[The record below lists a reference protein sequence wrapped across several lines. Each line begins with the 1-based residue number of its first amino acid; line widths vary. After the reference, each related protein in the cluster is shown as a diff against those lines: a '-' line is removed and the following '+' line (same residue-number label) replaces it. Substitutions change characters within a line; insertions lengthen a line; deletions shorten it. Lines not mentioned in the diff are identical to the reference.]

1 MRRAI
6 LVLSVVVLGW
16 ACAHRVTDNVKS
28 TDRSVLTRDEINRG
42 QYRDLYDAVSA
53 LRRNWLQTRGAD
65 SFNNPS
71 VVRVYLDNV
80 MLGGTESLRNIVPAS
95 IVYLKFYDGIAAT
108 TRWGTDHGAGVIFVS
123 SRPASSSPN

>member
-16 ACAHRVTDNVKS
+16 GCAHRVADTAKS
-28 TDRSVLTRDEINRG
+28 TDRSVLTREEITRG
-42 QYRDLYDAVSA
+42 QYRDLYDAVSG

-71 VVRVYLDNV
+71 TVRVYLDNV

-95 IVYLKFYDGIAAT
+95 IVFLKFYDGIAAT

-123 SRPASSSPN
+123 SRPAAASPD

>member
-6 LVLSVVVLGW
+6 LVLSVVGLGW
-16 ACAHRVTDNVKS
+16 GCAHRVADTAKS
-28 TDRSVLTRDEINRG
+28 TDRSVLTREEITRG
-42 QYRDLYDAVSA
+42 QYRDLYDAVSG

-80 MLGGTESLRNIVPAS
+80 MLGGTESLRNIVPGS

-108 TRWGTDHGAGVIFVS
+108 TRWGTDHGAGVIFIS
-123 SRPASSSPN
+123 TRPAAASPD

>member
-1 MRRAI
+1 MRRGI
-6 LVLSVVVLGW
+6 LVLSILLLGW
-16 ACAHRVTDNVKS
+16 ACAHRVNDGVKS
-28 TDRSVLTRDEINRG
+28 TDRSVLTREEITRG
-42 QYRDLYDAVSA
+42 QYRDLYDAVSG

-95 IVYLKFYDGIAAT
+95 VVFLKFYDGIAAT

-123 SRPASSSPN
+123 TRPAASSPD

>member
-1 MRRAI
+1 MRRGI
-6 LVLSVVVLGW
+6 LVLSILVLGW
-16 ACAHRVTDNVKS
+16 ACAHPATDTPKS

-42 QYRDLYDAVSA
+42 QYRDLYDAVSG

-71 VVRVYLDNV
+71 SVRVYLDNV

-95 IVYLKFYDGIAAT
+95 IVFLKFYDGIAAT

-123 SRPASSSPN
+123 SRPAAASPD

>member
-16 ACAHRVTDNVKS
+16 GCAHRVANTAKS
-28 TDRSVLTRDEINRG
+28 TDRSVLTREEITRG
-42 QYRDLYDAVSA
+42 QYRDLYDAVSG

-80 MLGGTESLRNIVPAS
+80 MLGGTESLRNIVPGS
-95 IVYLKFYDGIAAT
+95 IVYLKFYDGIAAM
-108 TRWGTDHGAGVIFVS
+108 TRWGTDHGAGVIFIS
-123 SRPASSSPN
+123 TRPAAASPD

>member
-1 MRRAI
+1 MRRRI
-6 LVLSVVVLGW
+6 VLLSLLVLGVG
-16 ACAHRVTDNVKS
+16 CAHPVTGTGKS
-28 TDRSVLTRDEINRG
+28 TDRSVLTRDEITRG

-80 MLGGTESLRNIVPAS
+80 ALGGTEALRNIVPAS
-95 IVYLKFYDGIAAT
+95 VVYLKFYDGIAAT

-123 SRPASSSPN
+123 SRPAAASPN

>member
-1 MRRAI
+1 MRRGF
-6 LVLSVVVLGW
+6 LVWSFLVLGW
-16 ACAHRVTDNVKS
+16 ACAHRVGDTAKS
-28 TDRSVLTRDEINRG
+28 TDRSVLTREEITRG

-80 MLGGTESLRNIVPAS
+80 MLGSPESLRNIVPAS
-95 IVYLKFYDGIAAT
+95 VVFLKFYDGIAAT
-108 TRWGTDHGAGVIFVS
+108 TRWGTDHGAGVIFIS
-123 SRPASSSPN
+123 TRPSAASPD

>member
-1 MRRAI
+1 MRRGM
-6 LVLSVVVLGW
+6 LVLSVFMLGL
-16 ACAHRVTDNVKS
+16 ACAHPGTDTTKS

-80 MLGGTESLRNIVPAS
+80 ALGGTDALRNIVPAS
-95 IVYLKFYDGIAAT
+95 VVYLKFYDGIAAT

-123 SRPASSSPN
+123 SRPAAASPN